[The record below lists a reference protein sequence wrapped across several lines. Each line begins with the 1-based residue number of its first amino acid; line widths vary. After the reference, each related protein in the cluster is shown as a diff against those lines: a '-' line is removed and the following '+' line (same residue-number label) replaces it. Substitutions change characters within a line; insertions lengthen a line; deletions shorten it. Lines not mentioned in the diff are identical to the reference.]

1 MDGDGRNMHAERLEA
16 IVQNCEKSL
25 GSMTD
30 RIDKLSAR
38 SVGIPET
45 AEAKTKQEAKKS
57 ILIVDEKYLTE
68 TLKIIFQIIGYQ
80 VDTAYNGIQALKK
93 ALDRPYD
100 LVIMEANLSDAGG
113 FEMAQII
120 KNMSKKTKLVL
131 MTGNEFWAETLTGV
145 PAEVDEVLLKPFA
158 PEELVN
164 AVRRILEP
172 QVKVEDDKVPKLPF
186 A

>member
-1 MDGDGRNMHAERLEA
+1 MGGDGNSAQSERLVS
-16 IVQNCEKSL
+16 IVQNYEKRLS
-25 GSMTD
+25 SMTD
-30 RIDKLSAR
+30 RIDRLTTRAV
-38 SVGIPET
+38 SVAEI
-45 AEAKTKQEAKKS
+45 AEAKTKQQAKKT

-80 VDTAYNGIQALKK
+80 VDTAHNGIQALKK
-93 ALDRPYD
+93 TLDKPYD
-100 LVIMEANLSDAGG
+100 LVIMEANLNDAGG

-120 KNMSKKTKLVL
+120 KNMSRKTKMVL
-131 MTGNEFWAETLTGV
+131 MTGDEYWEDALRGA
-145 PAEVDEVLLKPFA
+145 PAEVDDVLLKPFA

-172 QVKVEDDKVPKLPF
+172 RAKVENDKVPKLPF